1 MPKKTQKKLNWSEL
15 AEIAFRL
22 IDEHPQRDPRRLS
35 SQEIF
40 EMVTEL
46 PDFSDKTKPAASK
59 IEELATRWYE
69 ERSDM
74 DDELGSLDD
83 LPKEELDEDDYRD
96 DRQIEEV
103 EEEDSDT
110 TTLDELEEDD
120 DEEEDEKY

>member
-1 MPKKTQKKLNWSEL
+1 MPKKPQKKLNWSDL
-15 AEIAFRL
+15 QEIAFRL

-35 SQEIF
+35 THEIF

-83 LPKEELDEDDYRD
+83 LPKEELDEDDYRE
-96 DRQIEEV
+96 DRQVEEV

-110 TTLDELEEDD
+110 TSLDELEEDD
-120 DEEEDEKY
+120 DDEEEDKF

>member
-1 MPKKTQKKLNWSEL
+1 MPKKSQKKLNWNDL
-15 AEIAFRL
+15 QEIAFRL

-35 SQEIF
+35 TQEIF

-46 PDFSDKTKPAASK
+46 PDFSDKTKPSSSK

-83 LPKEELDEDDYRD
+83 LPKEELDEDDYRE
-96 DRQIEEV
+96 DRQV
-103 EEEDSDT
+103 EEIDEDSDT
-110 TTLDELEEDD
+110 TSLDELEEDD
-120 DEEEDEKY
+120 DEEEDEF